1 MKRYKL
7 FVLLFIPL
15 ISSCFD
21 DKGNYDY
28 HDFNEV
34 TIGNRGFDTAYLL
47 TSYVDTLRIS
57 PELEFKLEE
66 NKHLTYEW
74 VARSNA
80 VGFVEYPISN
90 DRNLVYPMS
99 LSAGGYSLFF

>member
-1 MKRYKL
+1 MKNVIGL
-7 FVLLFIPL
+7 SILLTL
-15 ISSCFD
+15 SLCLGCYD

-74 VARSNA
+74 VDRYIAMSYVEYHISNA
-80 VGFVEYPISN
+80 SN
-90 DRNLVYPMS
+90 MVYTMNL
-99 LSAGGYSLFF
+99 